1 MESLYTNTRLNQ
13 ALSMP
18 KVAVTDHTF
27 PSLDI
32 ESRMLEPLGCT
43 ISVGQ
48 CRQPAELIEFL
59 RGADYII
66 TQFAPLNA
74 DVISSLSD
82 AKLIVRYGIGV
93 DNVDLAAAAKKGI
106 PVCNVP
112 DYCIDEVADH
122 ALALILAATR
132 QVVANAQHVKCG
144 KWGLPVPLQA
154 MRSLKS
160 MTVGVV
166 GFGRIGKEVAARLS
180 PFKCRLAVYDPIVAD
195 ADIAAAGYE
204 SMRLDELLHSCDLVT
219 LHCPAVEATH
229 HLIDARA
236 ISKLKDGAILVN
248 VARGAVVCTQSLI
261 QGLESGKISFAALD
275 VVEKEPIS
283 PDHPLLPLENV
294 LITSHIASTS
304 EAAVAN
310 LRREVASLVAQA
322 VQGQP
327 IRNVVNGVSEIP
339 SWAGSH

>member
-1 MESLYTNTRLNQ
+1 
-13 ALSMP
+13 MP

-32 ESRMLEPLGCT
+32 ESRILEPLGCT
-43 ISVGQ
+43 ISVRQ
-48 CRQPAELIEFL
+48 CREPAELIEFL

-74 DVISSLSD
+74 EVVSSLSSVQ
-82 AKLIVRYGIGV
+82 LIVRYGIGV

-132 QVVANAQHVKCG
+132 QVVANAQHVKSG
-144 KWGLPVPLQA
+144 KWGMPVPLQA
-154 MRSLKS
+154 MRTLKS
-160 MTVGVV
+160 MTAGVV

-180 PFKCRLAVYDPIVAD
+180 PFKCRIAVYDPMVTG
-195 ADIAAAGYE
+195 ADIMAAGYE
-204 SMRLDELLHSCDLVT
+204 PMSLDQLLKSSDLVT

-248 VARGAVVCTQSLI
+248 VARGAVVCTQSLV
-261 QGLESGKISFAALD
+261 QGLQSGKIGFAALD
-275 VVEKEPIS
+275 VLEKEPIP
-283 PDHPLLPLENV
+283 PDHPLLKLDNV
-294 LITSHIASTS
+294 LIHSHIASTS
-304 EAAVAN
+304 ETAVAT
-310 LRREVASLVAQA
+310 LRRQAASLVAQA

-327 IRNVVNGVSEIP
+327 LRNVVNGVAEIP
-339 SWAGSH
+339 SMARTN